1 MSDNRYILVIADDSP
16 EMEIALEYACA
27 RSKKTSRKIIIATF
41 IEPLDVLTTQG
52 VTEIM
57 KNEAREEAENL
68 LQKAASHVKNKTGE
82 MPLWHLEK
90 GETIAELKKLLEEE
104 EKINVLV
111 LAANSDPKN
120 KESNMIINSLVSQ
133 EITNIKVPVM
143 IVPGNF
149 SKDHIALIT

>member
-1 MSDNRYILVIADDSP
+1 MNDNRYILVIADNSN

-57 KNEAREEAENL
+57 KNEARDTAELL
-68 LQKAASHVKNKTGE
+68 LQKAASHVKDKTGE
-82 MPLWHLEK
+82 MPTLAIRE
-90 GETIAELKKLLEEE
+90 GETITELKKLIEE
-104 EKINVLV
+104 EKNINVLV

-120 KESNMIINSLVSQ
+120 KDSNTIINSLLSQ
-133 EITNIKVPVM
+133 EITNMRIPIM

-149 SKDHIALIT
+149 SKDHIALIS